1 MPRAPKRRYPHSE
14 RRGAAPTRIQL
25 NAFLHHLG
33 RTGSVSYAIGRLG
46 LARSTLYALRERDG
60 EFAGRWQDAADAAA
74 DARAERRAFRPR
86 KHSVRGYDNRL
97 LQFLLRAH
105 RPDIYS

>member
-1 MPRAPKRRYPHSE
+1 MSCVPKRRYPYSN

-33 RTGSVSYAIGRLG
+33 RTGSVSYAAGRLG
-46 LARSTLYALRERDG
+46 LARNTLYALRARDAA
-60 EFAGRWQDAADAAA
+60 FATRWQDAVDRAAA
-74 DARAERRAFRPR
+74 SREGARQP
-86 KHSVRGYDNRL
+86 HSALQYDNRL

-105 RPDIYS
+105 RPDVYRY